1 MDVNISIKACPPIL
15 CSVYIAFLGLF
26 VLLVRDGDTE
36 GIFFFLEHFN
46 WNGLR
51 CL

>member
-36 GIFFFLEHFN
+36 GIFFF
-46 WNGLR
+46 
-51 CL
+51 